1 MSTETT
7 VTTEIKIGEKGRKQ
21 LGELIEAI
29 ERTQQQAN
37 TYIAGLMAGL
47 DVPEGWQFDQRR
59 MAFVAPEPAV
69 PAPEPEPEPAPEE
82 APDAAE

>member
-47 DVPEGWQFDQRR
+47 DVPEGWQVDTRR
-59 MAFVAPEPAV
+59 MAFVAPPEPAAPAV
-69 PAPEPEPEPAPEE
+69 PVAGENGA
-82 APDAAE
+82 

>member
-47 DVPEGWQFDQRR
+47 DVPDGWQLDPRA
-59 MAFVAPEPAV
+59 MAFVPPPAPPAAPET
-69 PAPEPEPEPAPEE
+69 EHGGD
-82 APDAAE
+82 DATK

>member
-29 ERTQQQAN
+29 ERTQQQTN

-47 DVPEGWQFDQRR
+47 DVPEGWQVDTRR
-59 MAFVAPEPAV
+59 MAFVAPQ
-69 PAPEPEPEPAPEE
+69 
-82 APDAAE
+82 APDAADDLDAAPTAQDANHAAE

>member
-47 DVPEGWQFDQRR
+47 DVPDGWQVDTRR
-59 MAFVAPEPAV
+59 MAFVAPPI
-69 PAPEPEPEPAPEE
+69 
-82 APDAAE
+82 AAEQPDTEIA